1 MRNILPLLLMTLAAG
16 AARAGE
22 LTLPQAAGLMIQNN
36 PALAQ
41 KQIQSEMAAQQ
52 SGRSRAAYFPQLDF
66 VQGWT
71 RSNNPVFSF
80 GSLLNQQRFTSN
92 DFALDSL
99 NHPDPINDVSSR
111 FQLGWLLFDFGRRE
125 SQVHSVASMARIA
138 ELTRDATQTGLL
150 QELVKRYYAVS
161 LAQQRLATAAD
172 TLQSA
177 ESRRTQATERVAQ
190 GLAVATESL
199 SAEVYVA
206 RARQE
211 KIDAENQV
219 RLARAA
225 LIEILGT
232 RPQESAEEIDTA
244 PLKETAFDE
253 HGLPW
258 WMDQMRANRPELKMA
273 AEGVKMAGNQVTAT
287 RAGFLP
293 SIQAFSAYEWHGDSL
308 SYTGENWTAGLEL
321 RWNLFRGFSD
331 SKEVSAAR
339 LRQREADQRR
349 RETENALAL
358 QLESAY
364 YRLDSA
370 REKLKVA
377 SAVLEQA
384 AENRRI
390 YADRYQTG
398 LASIQDS
405 LQAEASHSESRLM
418 YLMNLYE
425 LYVAHAELLAAAGM
439 PEQIVGGDAS

>member
-1 MRNILPLLLMTLAAG
+1 MTLAAG

-41 KQIQSEMAAQQ
+41 KQIQSEMAQEQ
-52 SGRSRAAYFPQLDF
+52 SARSHAAYYPQLDF

-80 GSLLNQQRFTSN
+80 GSLLNQQRFTAN
-92 DFALDSL
+92 DFALESL
-99 NHPDPINDVSSR
+99 NHPDPLTDVSSR
-111 FQLGWLLFDFGRRE
+111 FQLGWLLYDFGRRE
-125 SQVHSVASMARIA
+125 SQVHTAASAARIA
-138 ELTRDATQTGLL
+138 QLTRDAAQTGLL

-161 LAQQRLATAAD
+161 LAQQRLSTAAD
-172 TLQSA
+172 SLQSA

-206 RARQE
+206 RTRQE

-225 LIEILGT
+225 LLELMGT
-232 RPQESAEEIDTA
+232 RAEENNDPIETD
-244 PLKETAFDE
+244 PLKEITFEE
-253 HGLPW
+253 HDLSW
-258 WMDQMRANRPELKMA
+258 WMQQMRANRPELKMA
-273 AEGVKMAGNQVTAT
+273 AEGVKVAGSQVTAS

-293 SIQAFSAYEWHGDSL
+293 SIQAYSAYEWHGDSL
-308 SYTGENWTAGLEL
+308 SYTGDNWTAGVEL
-321 RWNLFRGFSD
+321 RWNVFRGFSD
-331 SKEVSAAR
+331 SKEVSSAR
-339 LRQREADQRR
+339 LRQREADERQ
-349 RETENALAL
+349 RETANAMAL

-377 SAVLEQA
+377 AAVLDQA

-390 YADRYQTG
+390 YADRYETG

-439 PEQIVGGDAS
+439 PDQIVGGDAS